1 MPTYTS
7 FWLGIGADP
16 EVYVDGA
23 ARFAMAGGDLPMS
36 ALRTFTH
43 LRQMSAFL
51 PKADIGANERDVR
64 LVPKADIG
72 AGSIVAGPLALRPE
86 WREACFL

>member
-36 ALRTFTH
+36 ALGLGCAET
-43 LRQMSAFL
+43 L
-51 PKADIGANERDVR
+51 PEQRRFGDLGTGTRFPNLIM
-64 LVPKADIG
+64 L
-72 AGSIVAGPLALRPE
+72 
-86 WREACFL
+86 